1 MKGLKYCKLEIF
13 HLSFRFFYERQI
25 ITSKFN
31 NAFCNVS
38 FFLSFFQRENKRL
51 RTKYNTIDNGGKVM
65 KEDYEMRI
73 DQYNTQIQDL
83 EDKNQEQKEKLEKNA
98 KSA

>member
-1 MKGLKYCKLEIF
+1 
-13 HLSFRFFYERQI
+13 
-25 ITSKFN
+25 
-31 NAFCNVS
+31 
-38 FFLSFFQRENKRL
+38 
-51 RTKYNTIDNGGKVM
+51 M